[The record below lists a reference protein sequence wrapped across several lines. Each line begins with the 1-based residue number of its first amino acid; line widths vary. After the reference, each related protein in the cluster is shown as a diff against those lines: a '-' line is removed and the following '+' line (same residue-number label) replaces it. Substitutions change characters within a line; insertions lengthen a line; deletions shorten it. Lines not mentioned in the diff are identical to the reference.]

1 MNPRLAELL
10 AEILG
15 LELAEIEPKLSKS
28 DVGNWDSLRQ
38 MDLVVSLENEF
49 EIRLEITDIV
59 RMTSVA
65 EIIEVLIE
73 KGVDIGG

>member
-65 EIIEVLIE
+65 EIIEVLTE